1 MTALSSLPFRRSLRT
16 LAGPLVGAALLVTT
30 PAGAPTQEKAPDRP
44 EANPEDVASPEA
56 IVAAGFEAL
65 SGPPGERDWDRFRS
79 LFHPEAR
86 GIPTGRPDGDP
97 DYAVYSSMEE
107 YITAFQKR
115 NAGKPVFERLVH
127 TVTERFGDIAHA
139 WATYEVRSSPDAEP
153 DRRGIDSFQL
163 WYDGD
168 RWWIMHIIA
177 HPEREGAPLP
187 ERYGG

>member
-1 MTALSSLPFRRSLRT
+1 MTELSAFPLPRSFHGV
-16 LAGPLVGAALLVTT
+16 AGPLVVAVLLVAT
-30 PAGAPTQEKAPDRP
+30 PAVAPGQEEAPDRP
-44 EANPEDVASPEA
+44 EAEPEDVESIEA

-65 SGPPGERDWDRFRS
+65 SGTPEERDLDRFRS

-86 GIPTGRPDGDP
+86 GIPTGRPDGEAA
-97 DYAVYSSMEE
+97 YAVYSIEE
-107 YITAFQKR
+107 YVAEFRKR
-115 NAGKPVFERLVH
+115 YAGEPVDERLVH
-127 TVTERFGDIAHA
+127 TVTERFGDIAHV
-139 WATYEVRSSPDAEP
+139 WATYERRPSPDAEP

-177 HPEREGAPLP
+177 HPEREGAPIP